1 MMNRKGGTGSPQRS
15 SKLFDLF
22 NADPTIQSEDELCT
36 GAGAGGDTAPSTAVS
51 PGYSSDHNPTSTG
64 ASPYNLS
71 PWSPRAVSPFA
82 KSPWAYLPL
91 LSEEAL
97 ADPAATG
104 LVGSLVR
111 QEGHVYS
118 LAAAGDLLYTG
129 SESRNIRVWKGR
141 REMSGFKSSSGLVK
155 AIIVAGDRIFTGHQ
169 DGKIRIWKTSSKNP
183 AVPERVGT
191 LPRLKDF
198 LKSSINPSNYVEVR
212 RHHKTVWLRHFDAVS
227 CLSLDEEAGILYSG
241 SWDKTVKVWRVS
253 DSKCLESITAH
264 DDAVNAVATGFGG
277 FLFTGSA
284 DGTVKVWRREETG
297 KGGPTRHVLV
307 QTLLRHE
314 AAVTSVAVAE
324 AAGAVYCGSSD
335 GVVNYWRWEGWRRQL
350 THGERLRGHRMPV
363 LCLAAAGSLVV
374 SGSADMT
381 LCVWRREEA
390 GAYGAHAKLAVFA
403 GHEGPVKCL
412 AVKAEDNHAD
422 GACGGP
428 RYLVY
433 SGSLDNSVKV
443 WRVSE
448 WDTARGKTPEQGPAE
463 AEPSSLRS
471 RGGGAGAPV
480 AQRQSYGAVRSP
492 TVGHDVKGGPP
503 PVRAAA

>member
-15 SKLFDLF
+15 SKL
-22 NADPTIQSEDELCT
+22 
-36 GAGAGGDTAPSTAVS
+36 
-51 PGYSSDHNPTSTG
+51 PGYSSDRNPTSTG

-71 PWSPRAVSPFA
+71 PWSPGAVSPFA

-104 LVGSLVR
+104 LVGSL
-111 QEGHVYS
+111 
-118 LAAAGDLLYTG
+118 
-129 SESRNIRVWKGR
+129 GR

-169 DGKIRIWKTSSKNP
+169 DGKIRIWKTSSTNP
-183 AVPERVGT
+183 AVPKRVGT

-198 LKSSINPSNYVEVR
+198 LKSSINPSNY
-212 RHHKTVWLRHFDAVS
+212 
-227 CLSLDEEAGILYSG
+227 AGILYSG

-324 AAGAVYCGSSD
+324 AAGAV
-335 GVVNYWRWEGWRRQL
+335 
-350 THGERLRGHRMPV
+350 
-363 LCLAAAGSLVV
+363 
-374 SGSADMT
+374 GSADMT

-390 GAYGAHAKLAVFA
+390 GGYGAHAKLAVFA

-428 RYLVY
+428 RYVVY

-480 AQRQSYGAVRSP
+480 AQRQSYGAVRNP

-503 PVRAAA
+503 PQSIKNKCYFLYLTVCVFSQTKVYWR